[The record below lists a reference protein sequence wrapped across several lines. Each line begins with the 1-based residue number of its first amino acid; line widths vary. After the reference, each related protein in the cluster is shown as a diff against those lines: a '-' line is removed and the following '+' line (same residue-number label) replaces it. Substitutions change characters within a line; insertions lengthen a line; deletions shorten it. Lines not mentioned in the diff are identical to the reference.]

1 MGPTT
6 MKAIQIQHYNEPYHV
21 SDVEIP
27 TPKPHQVLVRIK
39 AAGFCHTDLM
49 ALNND
54 FNTPLPFIGSHEPA
68 GVIEHVGTC
77 ADCKAGL
84 PIYCDA
90 PLMKGLTADGGWAEY
105 MVADARFLVKLP
117 DDMEFKVAAPL
128 MCAGISIYGGIV
140 RAGVPKGGSIGIV
153 GIGGLGHIG
162 TQVAKCMGYKVVA
175 IDVKQSALD
184 EVEAYDH
191 APDLSI
197 LATDPV
203 DVSLQKIDRVVSSNY
218 RGLDAT
224 VLATDHPAAFDLA
237 AALTRKHGT
246 MVLLGQPEKGITMSY
261 HSTIYKD
268 IKLVGSLV
276 ADTAE
281 AQEFVTLFHQ
291 NKLHVQLTEW
301 KLEEA
306 EKMKQAYLEGSVNGK
321 NVIVID

>member
-1 MGPTT
+1 M
-6 MKAIQIQHYNEPYHV
+6 
-21 SDVEIP
+21 
-27 TPKPHQVLVRIK
+27 
-39 AAGFCHTDLM
+39 
-49 ALNND
+49 
-54 FNTPLPFIGSHEPA
+54 
-68 GVIEHVGTC
+68 
-77 ADCKAGL
+77 CK
-84 PIYCDA
+84 
-90 PLMKGLTADGGWAEY
+90 
-105 MVADARFLVKLP
+105 
-117 DDMEFKVAAPL
+117 
-128 MCAGISIYGGIV
+128 
-140 RAGVPKGGSIGIV
+140 
-153 GIGGLGHIG
+153 
-162 TQVAKCMGYKVVA
+162 QGYKVVA